1 MSIIVKIL
9 WNLLCQYNNI
19 YTSLHKY
26 FKEKKTQT
34 DYRIKKKKKKQ
45 KTKTKTKTKQ
55 NKTLDTVAT
64 VLVE

>member
-1 MSIIVKIL
+1 MSIIVKTL

-34 DYRIKKKKKKQ
+34 DYRMKKKIQKKNKKQ
-45 KTKTKTKTKQ
+45 KQKQKQSKTK
-55 NKTLDTVAT
+55 L
-64 VLVE
+64 